1 MKRYAVG
8 IDLGGTY
15 TKIALVDKAGSLT
28 YRAQLSTQGYSDKD
42 SLLSALVVE
51 IRNILRKARF
61 SFDDIAG
68 VGIGVPGIVD
78 FKRGFIHCLTNIPGW
93 KNVALKKIL
102 ETKLKT
108 RVLADNDVNLM
119 AWGEYKFGAGRGAEN
134 IICVTLGT
142 GVGGG
147 IIVEGKLYRGASS
160 ASGEIGHIPIK
171 EKGLKCNCGGVGC
184 LERYV
189 GNRYIVAGVQNKI
202 KRGDTT
208 LISRLVHDDLSLIT
222 PEIIS
227 YAARRNDA
235 LAVSVW
241 RDAGRKI
248 GFVLSGVINLL
259 NPERII
265 IGGGMAEAG
274 EVLFK
279 AVRMT
284 IEERSLPVNR
294 KIVEIVKAGLGNDA
308 GVVGAAA
315 LFF

>member
-1 MKRYAVG
+1 MKRYAIG
-8 IDLGGTY
+8 IDIGGTH
-15 TKIALVDKAGSLT
+15 TKLALVDKAGRLS
-28 YRAQLSTQGYSDKD
+28 YRAQVPTQGYSDKD
-42 SLLSALVVE
+42 SLLNALVSE
-51 IRNILRKARF
+51 TGNILCKARL

-78 FKRGFIHCLTNIPGW
+78 FKRGFIHYLTNIPGW

-102 ETKLKT
+102 ETKLNV

-134 IICVTLGT
+134 IVCITLGT

-171 EKGLKCNCGGVGC
+171 EKGLRCNCGGLGC

-189 GNRYIVAGVQNKI
+189 GNKYIVSGVQSKI
-202 KRGDTT
+202 KRGDST
-208 LISRLVHDDLSLIT
+208 LIRQLVNGDLSLIT

-227 YAARRNDA
+227 YAARRKDA
-235 LAVSVW
+235 LAVGVW
-241 RDAGRKI
+241 EDAGRKI

-265 IGGGMAEAG
+265 IGGGMADAG
-274 EVLFK
+274 YVLFK
-279 AVRMT
+279 AVRMI
-284 IEERSLPVNR
+284 IEERALPVNR
-294 KIVEIVKAGLGNDA
+294 KIVKIVKAGLGNDA
-308 GVVGAAA
+308 GMIGAAA
-315 LFF
+315 LLF